1 MESEVAAKARREAE
15 TTATYIGLKTRAQRA
30 KLSNGSVSAS
40 SHQPRSTD
48 EKKKKKS
55 HKPTVDNKYSQ
66 WKTLVPILYDSLSNQ
81 SLVWPCL
88 SCRRIVDYTYG
99 DHSLSKHWLR
109 ISSVSTSRNKWT
121 DGSVPNTLVV
131 ANCEAVKKQLNG
143 EACSPF
149 VKKYKTIIHPGEVNR
164 IRELPQNSKIVAT
177 HTDSPDV
184 LIWDTETQPDRHAV
198 LGAPHSRPDLI
209 LTGHQDNAE
218 FALAMFPTEPF
229 VLSGGK
235 DKSVVLWSI
244 QDHITTAGTD
254 SKSPGS
260 SIKQT
265 GGRSVGPRG
274 VYHGHEDTVEDVAFC
289 PSSAQE
295 FCSVGDDSCLIL
307 WDARTGTGPAMK
319 VEKAH
324 DADLHCVD
332 WNPHDNNLI
341 LTGSADNTVRLFD
354 CRNLTSNGVGSP
366 IYKFEGH
373 NASVLSV
380 QWSPDK
386 SSVFGSAAE
395 DGLLNIWDYDKVGK
409 KSARAPKSP
418 PGLLFQHAGHR
429 DNMVDFHWNV
439 LEPWTIVSVSGNCE
453 SNGGGGT
460 LQIWRMSELIYR
472 PEDEVLAELEDFKSQ
487 VFSCASRP

>member
-1 MESEVAAKARREAE
+1 MGSEVGATTTRRKAE
-15 TTATYIGLKTRAQRA
+15 TPATYIGLKTRAQSL
-30 KLSNGSVSAS
+30 KLNNGSVSGS
-40 SHQPRSTD
+40 SQQQQRST
-48 EKKKKKS
+48 EKKKEKKKS
-55 HKPTVDNKYSQ
+55 HKPPTVDNKYSQ
-66 WKTLVPILYDSLSNQ
+66 WKTLVPILYDSISNQ
-81 SLVWPCL
+81 RLVWPSL
-88 SCRRIVDYTYG
+88 SCRWGPQYEQA
-99 DHSLSKHWLR
+99 SSKNQQRLYF
-109 ISSVSTSRNKWT
+109 TEQT

-131 ANCEAVKKQLNG
+131 ADCEGVRKQLNG
-143 EACSPF
+143 EPCSPF

-177 HTDSPDV
+177 HTDSADV

-198 LGAPHSRPDLI
+198 FGAPHSRPDLI
-209 LTGHQDNAE
+209 LTGHEDDAE

-307 WDARTGTGPAMK
+307 WDARTGSGPAMK

-354 CRNLTSNGVGSP
+354 RRKLTSNGVGSP

-373 NASVLSV
+373 EASVLSV

-386 SSVFGSAAE
+386 SSVFGSSAE

-409 KSARAPKSP
+409 KSAGASKSP
-418 PGLLFQHAGHR
+418 AGLFFQHAGHR

-460 LQIWRMSELIYR
+460 LQIWRMIDMIYR
-472 PEDEVLAELEDFKSQ
+472 PEDEVLTELENFKSQ
-487 VFSCASRP
+487 VFSCAFKL